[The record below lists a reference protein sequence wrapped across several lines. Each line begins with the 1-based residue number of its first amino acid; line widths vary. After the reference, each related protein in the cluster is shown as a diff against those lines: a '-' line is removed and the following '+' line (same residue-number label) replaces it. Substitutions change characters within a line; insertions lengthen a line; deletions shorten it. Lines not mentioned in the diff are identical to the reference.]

1 MNLTTLSPYRAD
13 SSRCRQLARGVRRA
27 TRHYGA
33 NVTHRPFRFGVQASN
48 AANRSTWVDLA
59 RRCEATGYSCLTMPD
74 HYDNQLAPVPALM
87 TAADAT
93 TTLRVGALVWDNDYK
108 HPAVLAK
115 ELATMDVLSDGRL
128 EIGLGA
134 GWMISDYAQLGM
146 PYDPA
151 KVRIDRFEEGLRII
165 KAAMGPDA
173 FSHSGEHYVV
183 TDYNGTPKP
192 VQSPCPPIL
201 IGGGGKRVLTI
212 AAHQADIIGINGTM
226 SAGVIGPDAISTM
239 TAQAVDDKVDIVR
252 QAAGSRLA
260 DIEMN
265 VRAFLVNVTDHP
277 ESAMDGIAAMMGV
290 ERSMVADTP
299 FALVGPPSKIIE
311 DLQARRERWGFSY
324 IIVGADDVESFAPVV
339 SALVGR

>member
-1 MNLTTLSPYRAD
+1 
-13 SSRCRQLARGVRRA
+13 
-27 TRHYGA
+27 
-33 NVTHRPFRFGVQASN
+33 
-48 AANRSTWVDLA
+48 
-59 RRCEATGYSCLTMPD
+59 MPD

-87 TAADAT
+87 AAADAT
-93 TTLRVGALVWDNDYK
+93 TSLRVGALVWDNDYK

-115 ELATMDVLSDGRL
+115 ELATMDLLSDGRL

-146 PYDPA
+146 SYDAA

-173 FSHSGEHYVV
+173 FSHAGEHYVV

-212 AAHQADIIGINGTM
+212 AAREADIIGINGTM
-226 SAGVIGPDAISTM
+226 SAGVVGPDAISTM
-239 TAQAVDDKVDIVR
+239 TAEAVDDKVDIVR

-265 VRAFLVNVTDHP
+265 VRAFLVNVTDEP
-277 ESAMDGIAAMMGV
+277 EPAMDGIAAMMGV
-290 ERSMVADTP
+290 ERSMVAETP
-299 FALVGPPSKIIE
+299 FALVGPPSKLIE
-311 DLQARRERWGFSY
+311 DLQARRDRWGFSY

-339 SALVGR
+339 SALAGR